1 MDYVSTR
8 IAAALARFR
17 PNLEA
22 DEYGVP
28 DEVNLSPGVCVAHV
42 ELEPTEDGLLD
53 PATDGGA
60 FTRLYVA
67 AADRD
72 AATARFAEWA
82 AGESVRIRETEWCC
96 DCSQLTWKTPEDAG
110 AAVDVRNEVLCV
122 NAARSDPQVFHG
134 DLHLWPAD
142 ATE

>member
-8 IAAALARFR
+8 IASALDRFR
-17 PNLEA
+17 PDLEA
-22 DEYGVP
+22 DGYGVP
-28 DEVNLSPGVCVAHV
+28 DEVDLSPGVYVARV
-42 ELEPTEDGLLD
+42 ELEPTGDGLLD

-72 AATARFAEWA
+72 AATTRFAEWA
-82 AGESVRIRETEWCC
+82 AGEFVRVRDTEWCC
-96 DCSQLTWKTPEDAG
+96 DCSQLTWETPGDA
-110 AAVDVRNEVLCV
+110 AAAFDVRNEVLCV
-122 NAARSDPQVFHG
+122 NAARSNPRVYNG